1 MFLKSLDHFILIFRF
16 SSSPWFLYDGLASRK
31 TKIIKRPTYNGKLG
45 FLVFISKEMG
55 SKVPHPAKAFGTG
68 ISSMDI
74 DADFRTFKE
83 ECEKD
88 DSETREREN
97 QRKLEKENQM
107 RLITFDSQLDEAK
120 FKLFLEKHIDKIVNV
135 VKNTR
140 SRKARRY
147 ICDEALDTDH
157 FDQCTK
163 FSVCEKA
170 EKIVQEFC
178 SKLSELKK
186 YFQKRLPTRLL
197 VSRHEAAFAYSMNA
211 YLEEID
217 PSLNF

>member
-1 MFLKSLDHFILIFRF
+1 
-16 SSSPWFLYDGLASRK
+16 
-31 TKIIKRPTYNGKLG
+31 
-45 FLVFISKEMG
+45 MG

-88 DSETREREN
+88 ESETREREN
-97 QRKLEKENQM
+97 QRKLGKENKM
-107 RLITFDSQLDEAK
+107 RLITFDSQLGEAK
-120 FKLFLEKHIDKIVNV
+120 FKLLLEKHIDKILN

-140 SRKARRY
+140 SRKAPRY

-163 FSVCEKA
+163 FRVWEKA

-178 SKLSELKK
+178 SKHSELKK
-186 YFQKRLPTRLL
+186 YFQKRLLPRLL
-197 VSRHEAAFAYSMNA
+197 VSRHEAAFAYSMNV
-211 YLEEID
+211 YLEEMD
-217 PSLNF
+217 PSLNY